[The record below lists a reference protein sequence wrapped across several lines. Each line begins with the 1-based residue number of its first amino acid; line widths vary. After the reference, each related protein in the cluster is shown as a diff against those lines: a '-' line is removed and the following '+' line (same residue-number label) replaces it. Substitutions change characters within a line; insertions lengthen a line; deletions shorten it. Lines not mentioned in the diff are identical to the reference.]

1 MHLVIL
7 GADVDKIENVMQW
20 LVFAIFLQRVKMF
33 KQVWMRKSG
42 REVSSS
48 CILLISNISTRMN

>member
-48 CILLISNISTRMN
+48 CILLFSNISTWMN